1 MTENLA
7 RVQEI
12 LSPRVGQDIFMYSIS
27 LQPEFDTPEVLADYA
42 RSHDVG
48 PGWLLLTGKPA
59 DIELLR
65 HRLGFVESNPV
76 EDANL
81 EAHIGAVR
89 IANVPMHR
97 WIIESRPAQ
106 SDRDRA
112 YREARDSRNRLTLD
126 MSRERSNPAITV
138 HALARRRVDF
148 QRLPWQ
154 ACALARSGALAC
166 CC

>member
-1 MTENLA
+1 VKQNRLNA
-7 RVQEI
+7 DWQGAFPNFR
-12 LSPRVGQDIFMYSIS
+12 RVGVYSIS

-42 RSHDVG
+42 RSHGVG

-97 WIIESRPAQ
+97 WI
-106 SDRDRA
+106 
-112 YREARDSRNRLTLD
+112 
-126 MSRERSNPAITV
+126 MSPGLLNPSAIVRTV
-138 HALARRRVDF
+138 KRVI
-148 QRLPWQ
+148 PET
-154 ACALARSGALAC
+154 A
-166 CC
+166 